1 MTYLIKPKFHH
12 PDLPKNEL
20 GYTHRDY
27 EGSVSTLCAGCGHDS
42 ISGAIIEACYE
53 LSIAP
58 HRVAKLSG
66 IGCSSKTPT
75 YFLGN
80 SHGFNSVH
88 GRMPSVLTGANLA
101 NRDLIYLGV
110 SGDGDSASIGFGQ
123 FAHSIRRGVN
133 MTYIVENNGVY
144 GLTKGQFSATADR
157 GSKSKKGVMNTDNA
171 IDLVAM
177 ALQLGASFVA
187 RSFSGDKSQ
196 LVPLI
201 AAAIQ
206 HKGAAFID
214 VISPCVAF
222 NNHAGSTKSF
232 DYVREHN
239 DAVNRLDVITGRDP
253 ITVDYAPG
261 TVQVV
266 EQHDG
271 TRLALRK
278 IDADYDAH
286 DRLAAM
292 TFLQKHAA
300 KGQIVTGLLYVDPES
315 EDMHSHLD
323 TVETPLNALDEKAL
337 CPGSAALDKINASLR
352 QDRVSKRPSPKSVF
366 ALTQLCRRLRFSA
379 DRARVALPDW
389 FMQLGV
395 PMVLSVESEV
405 AHDIS
410 GGPIDVI
417 STGAA
422 LGAEIRGVDLKDL
435 DQSQFAALK
444 RAWHDHQ
451 VILVRGQTLS
461 DHDLIAFSRRFGDL
475 DWAPVQETGRRFV
488 EGLPE
493 IYIVSNVTVNGQ
505 PIGSLGAGE
514 AVWHTDM
521 SYLDVPPMASM
532 LYALEVPP
540 TGGNTSFC
548 SMYAVYQALP
558 DKLKRRIANL
568 KIKHDGTYNSGGYLR
583 QGVTATDDPRTSPGA
598 IHPLVCTHPDTG
610 RRMLYL
616 GRRRNAYLM
625 GLELADSE
633 ALLDELWDYV
643 ARPQFAWEHVWR
655 VGDLVLWDNRCTM
668 HRRDPFDASARRIMH
683 RTQIKGSAAP
693 V

>member
-1 MTYLIKPKFHH
+1 M
-12 PDLPKNEL
+12 
-20 GYTHRDY
+20 
-27 EGSVSTLCAGCGHDS
+27 A
-42 ISGAIIEACYE
+42 
-53 LSIAP
+53 
-58 HRVAKLSG
+58 LSG
-66 IGCSSKTPT
+66 
-75 YFLGN
+75 
-80 SHGFNSVH
+80 
-88 GRMPSVLTGANLA
+88 
-101 NRDLIYLGV
+101 
-110 SGDGDSASIGFGQ
+110 
-123 FAHSIRRGVN
+123 
-133 MTYIVENNGVY
+133 ENE
-144 GLTKGQFSATADR
+144 
-157 GSKSKKGVMNTDNA
+157 
-171 IDLVAM
+171 
-177 ALQLGASFVA
+177 VA
-187 RSFSGDKSQ
+187 R
-196 LVPLI
+196 
-201 AAAIQ
+201 
-206 HKGAAFID
+206 D
-214 VISPCVAF
+214 VRC
-222 NNHAGSTKSF
+222 
-232 DYVREHN
+232 E
-239 DAVNRLDVITGRDP
+239 
-253 ITVDYAPG
+253 
-261 TVQVV
+261 
-266 EQHDG
+266 
-271 TRLALRK
+271 
-278 IDADYDAH
+278 
-286 DRLAAM
+286 
-292 TFLQKHAA
+292 
-300 KGQIVTGLLYVDPES
+300 
-315 EDMHSHLD
+315 
-323 TVETPLNALDEKAL
+323 
-337 CPGSAALDKINASLR
+337 
-352 QDRVSKRPSPKSVF
+352 
-366 ALTQLCRRLRFSA
+366 
-379 DRARVALPDW
+379 
-389 FMQLGV
+389 
-395 PMVLSVESEV
+395 
-405 AHDIS
+405 
-410 GGPIDVI
+410 PIDVI
-417 STGAA
+417 SAGAA
-422 LGAEIRGVDLKDL
+422 LGAEVRGVDLRDL
-435 DQSQFAALK
+435 DVLQFAAFR

-461 DHDLIAFSRRFGDL
+461 DRDLIAFSRRFGDL

-633 ALLDELWDYV
+633 ALLDELWDFV
-643 ARPQFAWEHVWR
+643 ARPEFAWEHVWR